1 MSPRIKEKNMAKK
14 ESNSIKYSDLIAQ
27 IRNKQF
33 APVYLLQG
41 EEPFFIDR
49 LTKMFEEGILEP
61 EERDFNQVV
70 LYGKDTSADMV
81 LANAK
86 QFPFGSPYRVVI
98 LKEAKELKNIELLD
112 AYVQNPSPQTI
123 LVVCYKYGKLKAA
136 QTKSYSKNGVIFVSE
151 GVKDWNLAAW
161 IQDLA
166 DQTFHYRLSPQ
177 SAAVLS
183 EHIGNDLSRIFTEFQ
198 KLQVVLPPGSEITP
212 AVIEQHIG
220 ISKEY
225 NIFELQD
232 ALGSRNLSKVYNI
245 MLNFT
250 MHLKENPNIRTI
262 SMLYSYYHKMLR
274 YHLTPDKS
282 NEALKTIFGNLPPN
296 IIARNVGISNN
307 HTLPQLIRIIS
318 ILREYDV
325 KSKGVDANNDE
336 GELLKEMIY
345 KITHV

>member
-1 MSPRIKEKNMAKK
+1 MAAKK
-14 ESNSIKYSDLIAQ
+14 NSSSSISYSDLVAQ
-27 IRNKQF
+27 IKNKQF
-33 APVYLLQG
+33 APVYLLHG

-49 LTKMFEEGILEP
+49 LCKMFEDSILEP

-70 LYGKDTSADMV
+70 LYGKDTSVDMV

-112 AYVQNPSPQTI
+112 AYVQSPSPQTI
-123 LVVCYKYGKLKAA
+123 LIVCHKYGKLKAA
-136 QTKSYSKNGVIFVSE
+136 QTKAYASHGVVFVSE
-151 GVKDWNLAAW
+151 GIKDWNLAAW

-166 DQTFHYRLSPQ
+166 SQTFNYQLSPQ
-177 SAAVLS
+177 TAAVLS

-198 KLQVVLPPGSEITP
+198 KLQVALPPGNEITP
-212 AVIEQHIG
+212 AIVEKYIG

-274 YHLTPDKS
+274 YHLSPDKS
-282 NEALKTIFGNLPPN
+282 NDALRTVFGNLPPS
-296 IIARNVGISNN
+296 IIARNVSIANN
-307 HTLPQLIRIIS
+307 HTIAQLTRIIS
-318 ILREYDV
+318 ILREYDL

>member
-1 MSPRIKEKNMAKK
+1 MNMAAKK
-14 ESNSIKYSDLIAQ
+14 TNSSSISYSDLAAQ
-27 IRNKQF
+27 IKKKEY
-33 APVYLLQG
+33 APVYLLHG

-49 LTKMFEEGILEP
+49 ICKMFEESILEP

-70 LYGKDTSADMV
+70 LYGKDTSVDMV

-112 AYVQNPSPQTI
+112 AYVQSPSPQTI

-136 QTKSYSKNGVIFVSE
+136 QTKAYASHGVVFVSE

-166 DQTFHYRLSPQ
+166 SQTFNYKLNPQ
-177 SAAVLS
+177 TAAVLS

-212 AVIEQHIG
+212 DVVEKYIG

-250 MHLKENPNIRTI
+250 MHLKDNPNIRTI
-262 SMLYSYYHKMLR
+262 SMLFSYYHKMIR
-274 YHLTPDKS
+274 YHLLPDKS
-282 NEALKTIFGNLPPN
+282 NDAMRTVFGNLPPG
-296 IIARNVGISNN
+296 IIARNVGIANN
-307 HTLPQLIRIIS
+307 HTLPQLTRIIS

-325 KSKGVDANNDE
+325 KSKGVNANNDE